1 MRERGL
7 GFRGGMSEDLCGHG
21 KKARGRKDVWGGV
34 SAFMCAFLLFAV
46 FVVLATGKRRW
57 VVEKNE
63 KRNENGNR
71 RRRECE

>member
-21 KKARGRKDVWGGV
+21 KKARWRKDVWRGV

-46 FVVLATGKRRW
+46 FVVPAASDEKLAS
-57 VVEKNE
+57 EDYLSLIHI
-63 KRNENGNR
+63 
-71 RRRECE
+71 